1 MVVYT
6 SSNQSIGG
14 IMATLNISRIED
26 ELAERGI
33 ETQYTG
39 TDDYTSF
46 IIGVG
51 SAREIELLDA
61 VSGDSFRT
69 GHLTEAILYGSTT
82 EDVTDTF
89 EVVESVE
96 EFLTAVEEL
105 LNR

>member
-1 MVVYT
+1 
-6 SSNQSIGG
+6 
-14 IMATLNISRIED
+14 MATISINRIED

-61 VSGDSFRT
+61 VSGESFRT
-69 GHLTEAILYGSTT
+69 EHLTEAILYGTTT
-82 EDVTDTF
+82 EDVTDDF
-89 EVVESVE
+89 AEVDTVG
-96 EFLTAVEEL
+96 EFLDAVTNVL
-105 LNR
+105 AR